1 MIKARIGGAAANR
14 PARSPTP
21 VLKKERNR
29 LAGALGDVLQRAHRG
44 TSLSGFNQM
53 DRRPADFAPGYLF
66 EGQPGFQPG
75 LPNTPRADV
84 HARKMG
90 SPSGLLDSTSPHKT

>member
-1 MIKARIGGAAANR
+1 
-14 PARSPTP
+14 
-21 VLKKERNR
+21 
-29 LAGALGDVLQRAHRG
+29 
-44 TSLSGFNQM
+44 M